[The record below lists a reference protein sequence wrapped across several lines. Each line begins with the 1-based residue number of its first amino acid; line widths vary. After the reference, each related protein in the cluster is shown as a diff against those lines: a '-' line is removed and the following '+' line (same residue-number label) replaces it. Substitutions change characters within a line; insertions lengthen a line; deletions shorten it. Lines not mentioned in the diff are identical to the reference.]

1 MDERDHRIRPLVS
14 RAGHVEIAL
23 VQLGRHLIELV
34 LRPPLQDGRVGGS
47 SNHTDIRVGHFGRN
61 ARHQVENLAQGEGA
75 AQVEDRSTNAAQA
88 AVKVKVGVA
97 RDLTAQLINVQ
108 VELVRVIDV
117 FIQKITA
124 INRILRRR
132 QHLIQAA

>member
-1 MDERDHRIRPLVS
+1 MDERDHSIRPLVS

-34 LRPPLQDGRVGGS
+34 LGPPLQDGRVGGS
-47 SNHTDIRVGHFGRN
+47 SYHADIRVGHLGRN
-61 ARHQVENLAQGEGA
+61 ARHQVENLAQGERP

-117 FIQKITA
+117 FIQKVTA
-124 INRILRRR
+124 VNRILR
-132 QHLIQAA
+132 